1 MKAKINVFLQQMLRS
16 PKEFPVEMVMG
27 ICFFII
33 AVINTEHR
41 LRFATDGVD
50 AEILSLFVPLTVLTY
65 WLNRLRKRQTEKK
78 WRNVCTVAYILSG
91 FLFLPLMTLYLD
103 PFIKT
108 TAFVFTYILAGILLV
123 VGTRWMDNRG
133 FAAHVLHVTTQMII
147 GCAIMGLLNLVV
159 MAIVAS
165 FLYIFGIDTPR
176 HLFEHIFFFIWF
188 VLAPQVC
195 FTLTTQGEDE
205 VNEPVK
211 PLRIVLDYILS
222 PAVIIYTVILYL
234 YFFTIVAKWDLPK
247 GNVAWLITGFIAAA
261 LIGRLMQYVLVK
273 RHYDWFYKYLPWIA
287 IPPIVMYWIG
297 SVYRISVYSFTESR
311 FYLIVAGVLMTLFI
325 VMLIWKRTRKFQLMA
340 LIAAGAIVVFTYIPG
355 ISAKSIGFRCQLER
369 FHKMVSELK
378 LMDAKTGKLP
388 TKIDL
393 DAINAD
399 SVKCAQYRELSS
411 IIKYVRDDM
420 GYAAFEQQYGQ
431 WKYYAYNFNEG
442 NSIGLGGVSEWVSV
456 TAPIDL
462 GNYNILIASG
472 DYNRD
477 SVPTVYYDQEDVIVE
492 RDDTELLR
500 YPINAF
506 LRQHPEVINQPNR
519 LCVYRN
525 DSLLLVL
532 GGIEVTNGKVTHV
545 NTGEFLLF
553 GKKQ

>member
-1 MKAKINVFLQQMLRS
+1 
-16 PKEFPVEMVMG
+16 
-27 ICFFII
+27 
-33 AVINTEHR
+33 
-41 LRFATDGVD
+41 
-50 AEILSLFVPLTVLTY
+50 
-65 WLNRLRKRQTEKK
+65 
-78 WRNVCTVAYILSG
+78 
-91 FLFLPLMTLYLD
+91 
-103 PFIKT
+103 
-108 TAFVFTYILAGILLV
+108 
-123 VGTRWMDNRG
+123 
-133 FAAHVLHVTTQMII
+133 
-147 GCAIMGLLNLVV
+147 
-159 MAIVAS
+159 
-165 FLYIFGIDTPR
+165 
-176 HLFEHIFFFIWF
+176 
-188 VLAPQVC
+188 
-195 FTLTTQGEDE
+195 
-205 VNEPVK
+205 
-211 PLRIVLDYILS
+211 
-222 PAVIIYTVILYL
+222 
-234 YFFTIVAKWDLPK
+234 
-247 GNVAWLITGFIAAA
+247 
-261 LIGRLMQYVLVK
+261 MQYVLVK

-545 NTGEFLLF
+545 NTGEFMLF
-553 GKKQ
+553 RKKQ